1 MSPSAL
7 NALLAS
13 SRESIDG
20 NVDMAAASP
29 EATHHGAAAAAA
41 TAGANATTVTRRHAK
56 TPRSCLK
63 GARKQHMLGL
73 EGTGVRFGSPQAAVF
88 TRDTPAVS
96 MTPLAKEVNIHTSPC
111 YSLRARMLTL
121 KPTCC
126 PPPLAQDAK
135 SLFPM
140 SPSTGSDPTDDDE
153 DTETAANS
161 ALLASMD
168 AIMSPPSSK
177 RLVQAQRELIVA
189 TSLSV
194 CDSCVCVCACASSLP
209 LYLTSVVAAASDLA
223 RQPARVVAA

>member
-1 MSPSAL
+1 MFAVADPCLPSPQTVSPSALDDLRAAAFGSPGAAAATAGNRRDTVSPSAL

-41 TAGANATTVTRRHAK
+41 TAGANAITVTRRHAK

-111 YSLRARMLTL
+111 YSLRA
-121 KPTCC
+121 
-126 PPPLAQDAK
+126 DAD
-135 SLFPM
+135 SQP
-140 SPSTGSDPTDDDE
+140 D
-153 DTETAANS
+153 
-161 ALLASMD
+161 
-168 AIMSPPSSK
+168 MSPPLPSHRMPSHCSPCH
-177 RLVQAQRELIVA
+177 QAPAA
-189 TSLSV
+189 TPRMMTRTRK
-194 CDSCVCVCACASSLP
+194 LP
-209 LYLTSVVAAASDLA
+209 PTVPCLPRWTPS
-223 RQPARVVAA
+223 